1 MTQPLILVGIF
12 SFIGA
17 VFFFLAGY
25 FFSRCR
31 LSAAHGAC
39 GRDIPEPLPP
49 LLEESRGITAPE
61 PLSALSDAGEVD
73 LNTELTKVQEAKC
86 RCEDDLYKLALRVF
100 VLQEKEKQVQKMT
113 EKKIDL
119 SETLIEARR
128 EIKELKNR
136 VLTLEEEAKGYQAL
150 TLRLGYLDEKCQK
163 MEELRESNVRLQTK
177 ANECKQLQEQIAAL
191 RLENSRLR
199 SLDVVL
205 DTPPRPASVSYYTEG
220 LGNSL
225 QYLVERLAQTEKARG
240 VVLADDQGLLV
251 AGTGEHLE
259 GLAAAAAVFDA
270 LIRKVKTILPLS
282 TPQRLTITDENSIT
296 LIAQPFVFASVQ
308 LILVNLSFGPGPD
321 RETIDRLI
329 AEKSVGHQDT
339 STDGPDRP
347 ERMGT
352 TK

>member
-25 FFSRCR
+25 FFSKFR
-31 LSAAHGAC
+31 LSAADGAC
-39 GRDIPEPLPP
+39 GHDISEPLSPI
-49 LLEESRGITAPE
+49 LEESRVIAAPE
-61 PLSALSDAGEVD
+61 PLCASSGAGGVD
-73 LNTELTKVQEAKC
+73 LNTELTKAQAAKC

-100 VLQEKEKQVQKMT
+100 VLQEKEKQVHKMT
-113 EKKIDL
+113 EEKIGL
-119 SETLIEARR
+119 SEKLIEARR
-128 EIKELKNR
+128 EIKELKDR

-150 TLRLGYLDEKCQK
+150 TLRLRYLNEQCQK
-163 MEELRESNVRLQTK
+163 MEELRESNVRLQKK
-177 ANECKQLQEQIAAL
+177 ADECKQLQEQIAVLCA
-191 RLENSRLR
+191 ENSRLR

-205 DTPPRPASVSYYTEG
+205 DTPPRPACVSYTEG

-225 QYLVERLAQTEKARG
+225 QHLVERLAQTEKARG

-270 LIRKVKTILPLS
+270 LTHKVRTILPLS

-308 LILVNLSFGPGPD
+308 LVLVNLSVGPGPD

-329 AEKSVGHQDT
+329 AENSVDHQNT
-339 STDGPDRP
+339 PTDEPDRS